1 MAVGKGSLTRAA
13 KAAVKTEPE
22 AKEVKATAKK
32 TEAVKEVKP
41 AAKKTEAVKEVKPA
55 AKKTEAVKEVKPAA
69 KKAPAKKAPAKKSV
83 VAAPSKEVV
92 EKIIYQTSQGVL
104 DRDAMVNEQFGI
116 GDSMPVYFL

>member
-41 AAKKTEAVKEVKPA
+41 AAKKTEAA
-55 AKKTEAVKEVKPAA
+55 KEVKPAA
-69 KKAPAKKAPAKKSV
+69 KKAPAKKVPAKKSV

-92 EKIIYQTSQGVL
+92 EKIIYQSSQGVL